1 MKFIFADAIDQIDP
15 GFNFLTDENAVGRKP
30 YWNDQY
36 PHEFF
41 KQAPYDGILVSR
53 GIVGDWQRP
62 GKYSEAHAIRFR
74 REGARSF
81 LRMDTSKYKDM
92 PIYGDCGAFSYVT
105 EKVPP
110 YSPDNMA
117 NFYAEGGFNFGCSV
131 DHIIFGFRPEDKG
144 LDGGSPDE
152 RERFDITQ
160 QNARDFLKASKAIP
174 NFTPMGAVQGWSP
187 ESMGIAAQN
196 LEKMGY
202 KYLAIGGMV
211 PLDAKQVHLA
221 LKAIRAKLKASTKLH
236 LLGFAKA
243 EQIGE
248 FKDYGIASFDSTSPL
263 LRAFKDATA
272 NYYMNRGDGTLDYFT
287 AIRIPQALENPKF
300 TRAVREGRLNQ
311 EELAQREFS
320 ALNVLRAF
328 DKGKATEAQA
338 AKEVLGYLR
347 LFLSTDYKT
356 PVTLTKALAKSE
368 THLMRTLTAKPWQS
382 CGCEVCRQAGIE
394 VAIFRT
400 SNRNKRRGFHNL
412 QVYFEHLKRIT
423 NGS

>member
-15 GFNFLTDENAVGRKP
+15 GFNFLTDENSVGRKP

-41 KQAPYDGILVSR
+41 KKAPYDGVLISR
-53 GIVGDWQRP
+53 GIVGDSSRK
-62 GKYSEAHAIRFR
+62 GKYSDAHAIRFR

-81 LRMDTSKYKDM
+81 LRMNNAQYKDM
-92 PIYGDCGAFSYVT
+92 PIYGDCGAFSYVM

-110 YSPDNMA
+110 YTPDNMA
-117 NFYAEGGFNFGCSV
+117 GFYADGGFNFGCSV

-144 LDGGSPDE
+144 LDGAAPEE

-160 QNARDFLKASKAIP
+160 QNARDFLKVTKGIP
-174 NFTPMGAVQGWSP
+174 GFTPMGAVQGWSP

-221 LKAIRAKLKASTKLH
+221 LKAIRNKLKPSTKLH

-243 EQIGE
+243 EQISE
-248 FKDYGIASFDSTSPL
+248 FTDYGIASFDSTSPL

-272 NYYMNRGDGTLDYFT
+272 NYYVNRTDGLLDYYT
-287 AIRIPQALENPKF
+287 AIRVPQALENRKL
-300 TRAVREGRLNQ
+300 TNAVREGNLDQ
-311 EELAQREFS
+311 EELAQREFA
-320 ALNVLRAF
+320 ALKVLRAF
-328 DKGKATEAQA
+328 DIGKASGADA
-338 AKEVLGYLR
+338 AKHVLSYLR
-347 LFLSTDYKT
+347 LFLSVDYKT
-356 PVTLTKALAKSE
+356 PLALDKALAKSE
-368 THLMRTLTAKPWQS
+368 KNLMRTLAVKPWQS

-412 QVYFEHLKRIT
+412 HVYFNHLKRIT

>member
-15 GFNFLTDENAVGRKP
+15 GFNFLTDENAAGRKP

-41 KQAPYDGILVSR
+41 KKPPYDGVLISR
-53 GIVGDWQRP
+53 GIVGDASRK
-62 GKYSEAHAIRFR
+62 GKYSDAHAIRFR

-81 LRMDTSKYKDM
+81 LRMNTAQYKDM
-92 PIYGDCGAFSYVT
+92 PIFGDCGAFSYVT
-105 EKVPP
+105 DTVPP
-110 YSPDNMA
+110 YTPDNMA
-117 NFYAEGGFNFGCSV
+117 GFYAEGGFDYGCSV

-144 LDGGSPDE
+144 LKGASPE
-152 RERFDITQ
+152 EQERFDITQ
-160 QNARDFLKASKAIP
+160 QNARDFLKVTKSIP
-174 NFTPMGAVQGWSP
+174 GFTPMGAVQGWSP
-187 ESMGIAAQN
+187 DSMGVAAHN

-221 LKAIRAKLKASTKLH
+221 LQAIRLKIKPSTKLH

-243 EQIGE
+243 EQISE
-248 FKDYGIASFDSTSPL
+248 FTDYGIASFDSTSPL

-272 NYYMNRGDGTLDYFT
+272 NYYVNRSDGKLDYYT
-287 AIRIPQALENPKF
+287 AIRVPQALENRKL
-300 TRAVREGRLNQ
+300 TNAVREGNLDQ
-311 EELAQREFS
+311 EELAQREHS
-320 ALNVLRAF
+320 ALKVLRAF
-328 DKGKATEAQA
+328 DIGKASDSEA
-338 AKEVLGYLR
+338 AKHVLSYLR
-347 LFLSTDYKT
+347 LFLSVDYKT
-356 PVTLTKALAKSE
+356 PLALDKALAKSE
-368 THLMRTLTAKPWQS
+368 KNLMRTFAAKPWQS

-412 QVYFEHLKRIT
+412 HVYFKHLQRIT
-423 NGS
+423 NGR